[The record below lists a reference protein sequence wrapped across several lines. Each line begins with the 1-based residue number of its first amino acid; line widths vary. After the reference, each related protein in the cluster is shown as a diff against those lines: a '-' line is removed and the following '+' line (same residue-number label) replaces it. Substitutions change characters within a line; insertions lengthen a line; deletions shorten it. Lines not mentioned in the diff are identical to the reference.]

1 MYGLTISK
9 WKGQMVEHMHKS
21 REQKRFHFVI
31 RSNRDCIKN
40 FLIAYKEKYKF
51 FRWYYETVRLIE
63 GGAIL
68 VFIKIALTQ
77 RPVLF

>member
-9 WKGQMVEHMHKS
+9 WKGQTVERMHKS

-40 FLIAYKEKYKF
+40 FLIAYEEKWTF
-51 FRWYYETVRLIE
+51 SIYYET
-63 GGAIL
+63 AL
-68 VFIKIALTQ
+68 VN
-77 RPVLF
+77 